1 MVLKGCYLRKGKTE
15 QKPAQTEL
23 VQLVQSPV
31 SDTAKSTGGP
41 VSSLELT
48 HTLEK
53 PVPVTVTFLPM
64 L

>member
-31 SDTAKSTGGP
+31 SDTAKSYQRTGEQSGIN
-41 VSSLELT
+41 T
-48 HTLEK
+48 HIGK
-53 PVPVTVTFLPM
+53 ACS
-64 L
+64 